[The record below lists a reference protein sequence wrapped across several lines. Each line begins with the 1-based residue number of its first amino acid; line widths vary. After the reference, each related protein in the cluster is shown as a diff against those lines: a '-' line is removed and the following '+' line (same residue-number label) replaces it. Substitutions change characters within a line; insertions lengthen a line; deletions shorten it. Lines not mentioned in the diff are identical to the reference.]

1 MVKTEKTSFV
11 SSTSGIGEKR
21 KLEADADDE
30 EEEEDDDDD
39 DSSDLTAGTTATAD
53 TPPATLEPPDPK
65 IRKAEG
71 NVM

>member
-1 MVKTEKTSFV
+1 M

-39 DSSDLTAGTTATAD
+39 DDSSDLTAGTTATAD
-53 TPPATLEPPDPK
+53 TPPGDYGDSGHSTGDTRTP
-65 IRKAEG
+65 RS
-71 NVM
+71 